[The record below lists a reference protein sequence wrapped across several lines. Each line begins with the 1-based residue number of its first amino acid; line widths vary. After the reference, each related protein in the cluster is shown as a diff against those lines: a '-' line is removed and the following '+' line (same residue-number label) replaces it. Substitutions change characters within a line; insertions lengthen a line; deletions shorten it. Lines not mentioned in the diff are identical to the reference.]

1 MFGFRKLFK
10 KAEEYAEYASEVLAP
25 TYRTKLEHFQN
36 NWMKV
41 NEFIVDR
48 SIVPGADLSDA
59 ENPDAVFVLLDEMLS
74 LLKVEEQE
82 QEEGMGQCLEF
93 LLEKKILRT
102 MVSVGQGDF
111 PRGIMSEVLKFY
123 TSLLSDIKDT
133 QLIPHQN
140 VYNPMKKLMH
150 VFSKNGCKDD
160 TEEAL
165 IGYLEALCIKLA
177 QSPYLSELFTETET
191 SAAAADDGTR
201 NINFLPLLVLKHLFG
216 TQKPAVFQ
224 RAAECL
230 KMIIALQTETI
241 NTVLLRTGVAADV
254 MAHRLIELQAALP
267 MEMENEDT
275 HQHIVEW
282 MTNQYDGWKRFTPEK
297 YAGLEEECL
306 AFLAFM
312 DFIHYCD
319 DVLEDCNP
327 NVAQHIVDTIRARL
341 LEQAVGPMLM
351 QHSEDVACTATSYVI
366 ACVNQVSSPHFLQ
379 GFTTFLFG
387 DGTEGGKS
395 KMGDML
401 VQRCDDI
408 SDELSLVTLHLFL
421 RMLMKRDVR
430 VVQTLIL
437 RYAEADGTN
446 ELASQ
451 ISLPAL
457 QAAMKAE
464 AEGMLEKIPEDLRS
478 GDLDDSY
485 KAYFID
491 AQEKIWECRN
501 NAARWNP
508 VRMADSSL
516 IAEDEDEGPDF
527 SVEFGDDDHDHEAD
541 PVDDAD
547 GTGTEAA
554 KELGQPAAGG
564 GATWTGTPC
573 KSPLIGVL
581 LRRLR
586 SMPTQA
592 YSMNLLITANFAAL
606 FEFTHPALQSIL
618 LSSGEDGLAA
628 AYSQLCAEI
637 KSKSCRID
645 NVEDRLRNERSQ
657 LTMSEEDHT
666 RDSTLP
672 AIKTLQSIILLE
684 EFAKEVASR
693 LFVQCNEMLLEA

>member
-1 MFGFRKLFK
+1 
-10 KAEEYAEYASEVLAP
+10 
-25 TYRTKLEHFQN
+25 
-36 NWMKV
+36 
-41 NEFIVDR
+41 
-48 SIVPGADLSDA
+48 
-59 ENPDAVFVLLDEMLS
+59 
-74 LLKVEEQE
+74 
-82 QEEGMGQCLEF
+82 
-93 LLEKKILRT
+93 
-102 MVSVGQGDF
+102 
-111 PRGIMSEVLKFY
+111 
-123 TSLLSDIKDT
+123 
-133 QLIPHQN
+133 
-140 VYNPMKKLMH
+140 
-150 VFSKNGCKDD
+150 
-160 TEEAL
+160 
-165 IGYLEALCIKLA
+165 
-177 QSPYLSELFTETET
+177 
-191 SAAAADDGTR
+191 
-201 NINFLPLLVLKHLFG
+201 
-216 TQKPAVFQ
+216 
-224 RAAECL
+224 
-230 KMIIALQTETI
+230 
-241 NTVLLRTGVAADV
+241 
-254 MAHRLIELQAALP
+254 
-267 MEMENEDT
+267 
-275 HQHIVEW
+275 
-282 MTNQYDGWKRFTPEK
+282 
-297 YAGLEEECL
+297 
-306 AFLAFM
+306 M

-351 QHSEDVACTATSYVI
+351 QVRTARVLQCRRVCMYTRSHPDNPTRAWSPSHRNWPAFCAMVMSWDALNSFGGGVLSFWGLCLAGQHSEDVACTATSYVI

-457 QAAMKAE
+457 QAAMKAQ

-657 LTMSEEDHT
+657 LTYVDI
-666 RDSTLP
+666 LP
-672 AIKTLQSIILLE
+672 VPRRRVPALLN
-684 EFAKEVASR
+684 ACK
-693 LFVQCNEMLLEA
+693 NI